1 MKNQLVEEKN
11 VKKLAKIAIKTL
23 VDCFV
28 GLMLCVCFILV
39 LFPKFSLKMHQS
51 LGMKKVQ
58 EYDYQLIFDRTNN
71 IADLYNVIIYEEFL
85 GKTKK
90 ELSYL
95 NEILI
100 RDDYYEFCDAMD
112 EATIK
117 RLNDK
122 KLIASSANVNGYL
135 AGRKVYCLYSL
146 DSKNVQS
153 FVYEQTKNGK
163 YKEYSFAVYVDL
175 VNGDDSLTT
184 EQKKTIFKEL
194 MLLQTADMENKK
206 LVSTEDLV
214 ENKIDGLKSLIA
226 VTTDE
231 NEKLVLKYVLM
242 RYYSA
247 NAALYGILGDEE
259 KQTENSN
266 LYNSLKLE
274 IE

>member
-1 MKNQLVEEKN
+1 MKSQLVEEKN

-23 VDCFV
+23 IDCFV
-28 GLMLCVCFILV
+28 GLMLIICFIFV

-51 LGMKKVQ
+51 LGMEKVQ

-90 ELSYL
+90 ELGYL
-95 NEILI
+95 NEILV

-146 DSKNVQS
+146 GSKNVQS

-163 YKEYSFAVYVDL
+163 FKEYSYAVYVDL
-175 VNGDDSLTT
+175 VNGDDSLTA

-194 MLLQTADMENKK
+194 MLLQTVDTENKK

-226 VTTDE
+226 VTTNE

-247 NAALYGILGDEE
+247 NATLYGILGDEE

>member
-1 MKNQLVEEKN
+1 MEKQLAKENN
-11 VKKLAKIAIKTL
+11 VKNIVKIALKTL

-28 GLMLCVCFILV
+28 GLMLIVCFIFAF
-39 LFPKFSLKMHQS
+39 FPKFSLKIHQS
-51 LGMKKVQ
+51 LGLKKVQ
-58 EYDYQLIFDRTNN
+58 EYDYQLIFDRTDN

-90 ELSYL
+90 ELGFL
-95 NEILI
+95 NEILA

-146 DSKNVQS
+146 GSKNVQS
-153 FVYEQTKNGK
+153 FIYEQTKNGK
-163 YKEYSFAVYVDL
+163 YKEYSYAVYVDL

-214 ENKIDGLKSLIA
+214 EAKIDGLKSLIK
-226 VTTDE
+226 VTTNE
-231 NEKLVLKYVLM
+231 NDQLILKYVLM
-242 RYYSA
+242 RYYGA
-247 NAALYGILGDEE
+247 NATLYRILGDED
-259 KQTENSN
+259 KQIENSN